1 MNRGTGTGLIGLGI
15 VLVVIG
21 AILDFAVTATTSG
34 LNINTVGAILLIVGI
49 CCVVIGA
56 IVFGVGSFRQTTVRE
71 NVRMS
76 PDGGQ
81 DRVVQQRETF

>member
-1 MNRGTGTGLIGLGI
+1 MYRASGTGLIGLGM

-21 AILDFAVTATTSG
+21 AILDFAVTASTSG
-34 LNINTVGAILLIVGI
+34 FDINTVGVILLIVGI

-56 IVFGVGSFRQTTVRE
+56 IVFGAGSFRQTTVRE

-81 DRVVQQRETF
+81 ERVVQQRDTF